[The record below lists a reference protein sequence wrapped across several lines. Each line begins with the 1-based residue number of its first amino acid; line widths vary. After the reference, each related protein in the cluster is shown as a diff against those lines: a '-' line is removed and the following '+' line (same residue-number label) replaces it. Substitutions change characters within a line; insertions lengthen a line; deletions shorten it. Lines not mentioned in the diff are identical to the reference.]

1 MNRLR
6 WGKSFVYAMSIF
18 IMAVSVFIVGC
29 AKEGGNDGDTQRDSD
44 KKIKI
49 VATLFPQYD
58 FARQIAGDYAD
69 VTLLLPPGMESHS
82 YDLRPSDMIEIRES
96 DMFIYT
102 GKYMETWAQTIIDSL
117 DDSVMVV
124 DVSEGIT
131 LEKEEDYFVDE
142 LEEHGGDEHDED
154 AHEHNE
160 DEHEEEDAHEHNED
174 EHEEEDAH
182 EHNEDEHGE
191 EAVHEHDE
199 DEHEE
204 AAHGHEDEH
213 DEEAAHEHEDEE
225 QHTSHSHA
233 GHTHEYDPH
242 IWTSPVYAMQM
253 VENIVDALVA
263 EDPQHESEYRQRAD
277 EYIAKLKEVDSA
289 FRQVSE
295 TAQHRT
301 IFFGGRFAMTYF
313 VREYGFACV
322 SAYHDCSAE
331 SEPSISSV
339 MKMIDEIK
347 ASGAKAVFYEELVDP
362 KVARTIAEETQVK
375 LLLLHSAHNVSREEY
390 ENGVTY
396 LDIMWQNVKNLEEG
410 LN

>member
-1 MNRLR
+1 MDRLR
-6 WGKSFVYAMSIF
+6 SRKRLVLIICALAVGIGAFAAGCSKGSSDNSGAAGGESGK
-18 IMAVSVFIVGC
+18 
-29 AKEGGNDGDTQRDSD
+29 KL
-44 KKIKI
+44 KI

-82 YDLRPSDMIEIRES
+82 YDLRPADMIEIRES

-102 GKYMETWAQTIIDSL
+102 GKYMEVWAQTIIDSL

-124 DVSEGIT
+124 DVSDGIT

-142 LEEHGGDEHDED
+142 HSAHEDTDEDDEHDSH
-154 AHEHNE
+154 A
-160 DEHEEEDAHEHNED
+160 
-174 EHEEEDAH
+174 
-182 EHNEDEHGE
+182 
-191 EAVHEHDE
+191 
-199 DEHEE
+199 
-204 AAHGHEDEH
+204 GH
-213 DEEAAHEHEDEE
+213 
-225 QHTSHSHA
+225 SHS

-253 VENIVDALVA
+253 VENIVDALM
-263 EDPQHESEYRQRAD
+263 EKDPQHAEEYRQRAD
-277 EYIAKLKEVDSA
+277 EYIDKLAEVDAA

-295 TAQHRT
+295 ESARRT

-313 VREYGFACV
+313 VREYDFDCV

-339 MKMIDEIK
+339 MRMIDEIK
-347 ASGAKAVFYEELVDP
+347 ESGAKAVYYEELADP
-362 KVARTIAEETQVK
+362 KVARTIAEETGVK
-375 LLLLHSAHNVSREEY
+375 LLLLHSAHNVSRQEY

-396 LDIMWQNVKNLEEG
+396 LDIMWNNVEKLKEG

>member
-6 WGKSFVYAMSIF
+6 LGKSFVYAMSIF

-58 FARQIAGDYAD
+58 FARQIADDYAD

-82 YDLRPSDMIEIRES
+82 YDLRPADMIEIRES

-102 GKYMETWAQTIIDSL
+102 GKYMEVWAQTIIDSL

-124 DVSEGIT
+124 DVSDGIT

-142 LEEHGGDEHDED
+142 HSTHEHSAHEHGAHEHGAHEDTDEDDEHGAHEDTDEDDEHDSH
-154 AHEHNE
+154 A
-160 DEHEEEDAHEHNED
+160 
-174 EHEEEDAH
+174 
-182 EHNEDEHGE
+182 
-191 EAVHEHDE
+191 
-199 DEHEE
+199 
-204 AAHGHEDEH
+204 GH
-213 DEEAAHEHEDEE
+213 
-225 QHTSHSHA
+225 SHS

-253 VENIVDALVA
+253 VENIVDALM
-263 EDPQHESEYRQRAD
+263 EKDPQHAEEYRQRAD
-277 EYIAKLKEVDSA
+277 EYIDKLAEVDAA

-295 TAQHRT
+295 ESARRT

-313 VREYGFACV
+313 VREYDFDCV

-339 MKMIDEIK
+339 MRMIDEIK
-347 ASGAKAVFYEELVDP
+347 ESGAKAVYYEELADP
-362 KVARTIAEETQVK
+362 KVARTIAEETGVK
-375 LLLLHSAHNVSREEY
+375 LLLLHSAHNVSRQEY

-396 LDIMWQNVKNLEEG
+396 LDIMWNNVEKLKEG

>member
-6 WGKSFVYAMSIF
+6 LGKSFVYAMSIF

-29 AKEGGNDGDTQRDSD
+29 AREGGNDGDTQRDSD

-124 DVSEGIT
+124 DVSDGIT
-131 LEKEEDYFVDE
+131 LEREEDYFVDE
-142 LEEHGGDEHDED
+142 LEEHGEDGHDED
-154 AHEHNE
+154 GH
-160 DEHEEEDAHEHNED
+160 D
-174 EHEEEDAH
+174 EDAH

-191 EAVHEHDE
+191 EAAHEHDE

-204 AAHGHEDEH
+204 AAHDHDEH
-213 DEEAAHEHEDEE
+213 DEEAEHEHEDEE

-263 EDPQHESEYRQRAD
+263 KDPQHESEYRQRAD

-295 TAQHRT
+295 SAQHRT

>member
-1 MNRLR
+1 MDRLR
-6 WGKSFVYAMSIF
+6 SRKRLVLIICALAVGICAFAAGCSKGSSDNSGAAGDESGK
-18 IMAVSVFIVGC
+18 
-29 AKEGGNDGDTQRDSD
+29 KL
-44 KKIKI
+44 KI

-82 YDLRPSDMIEIRES
+82 YDLRPADMIEIQES

-102 GKYMETWAQTIIDSL
+102 GKYMEVWAQTIIDSL

-124 DVSEGIT
+124 DVSDGIT

-142 LEEHGGDEHDED
+142 HIAHEHITHEDTDEDDEHGAHEDDEHDSH
-154 AHEHNE
+154 A
-160 DEHEEEDAHEHNED
+160 
-174 EHEEEDAH
+174 
-182 EHNEDEHGE
+182 
-191 EAVHEHDE
+191 
-199 DEHEE
+199 
-204 AAHGHEDEH
+204 GH
-213 DEEAAHEHEDEE
+213 
-225 QHTSHSHA
+225 SHS

-253 VENIVDALVA
+253 VENIVDALM
-263 EDPQHESEYRQRAD
+263 EKDPQHAEEYRQRAD
-277 EYIAKLKEVDSA
+277 EYIDKLAEVDAA

-295 TAQHRT
+295 ESARRT

-313 VREYGFACV
+313 VREYDFDCV

-339 MKMIDEIK
+339 MRMIDEIK
-347 ASGAKAVFYEELVDP
+347 ESGAKAVYYEEFADP
-362 KVARTIAEETQVK
+362 KVARTIAEETGVK
-375 LLLLHSAHNVSREEY
+375 LLLLHSAHNVSRQEY

-396 LDIMWQNVKNLEEG
+396 LDIMWNNVEKLKEG

>member
-6 WGKSFVYAMSIF
+6 LGKSFVYAMSIF
-18 IMAVSVFIVGC
+18 IMSVSVFIIGC
-29 AKEGGNDGDTQRDSD
+29 ARDGGNDGDTRRDSD

-69 VTLLLPPGMESHS
+69 VMLLLPPGMESHS

-124 DVSEGIT
+124 DVSDGIT
-131 LEKEEDYFVDE
+131 LEREEDYFVDE
-142 LEEHGGDEHDED
+142 LEEHGEDGHDED

-160 DEHEEEDAHEHNED
+160 DEHEEEA
-174 EHEEEDAH
+174 A
-182 EHNEDEHGE
+182 
-191 EAVHEHDE
+191 HEHDE

-253 VENIVDALVA
+253 VENIVDALVS

>member
-1 MNRLR
+1 MDRLR
-6 WGKSFVYAMSIF
+6 SRKRLVLIICAIAVGICAFAAGCSKGSSDNSGAAGDESGKKM
-18 IMAVSVFIVGC
+18 
-29 AKEGGNDGDTQRDSD
+29 
-44 KKIKI
+44 KI

-82 YDLRPSDMIEIRES
+82 YDLRPADMIEIRES

-102 GKYMETWAQTIIDSL
+102 GKYMEVWAQTIIDSL

-124 DVSEGIT
+124 DVSDGIT

-142 LEEHGGDEHDED
+142 HSTHEHSAHEHSAHEDTDEDDEHGAHEDTDGDDEHGAHENTDEDDEHDSH
-154 AHEHNE
+154 AEH
-160 DEHEEEDAHEHNED
+160 
-174 EHEEEDAH
+174 
-182 EHNEDEHGE
+182 
-191 EAVHEHDE
+191 
-199 DEHEE
+199 
-204 AAHGHEDEH
+204 
-213 DEEAAHEHEDEE
+213 
-225 QHTSHSHA
+225 SHS

-253 VENIVDALVA
+253 VENIVDALM
-263 EDPQHESEYRQRAD
+263 EKEPQHAEEYRQRAD
-277 EYIAKLKEVDSA
+277 EYIDKLAEVDAA

-295 TAQHRT
+295 ESARRT

-313 VREYGFACV
+313 VREYDFDCV

-339 MKMIDEIK
+339 MRMIDEIK
-347 ASGAKAVFYEELVDP
+347 ESGAKAVYYEELADP
-362 KVARTIAEETQVK
+362 KVARTIAEETGVK
-375 LLLLHSAHNVSREEY
+375 LLLLHSAHNVSRQEY

-396 LDIMWQNVKNLEEG
+396 LDIMWNNVEKLKEG

>member
-1 MNRLR
+1 MDRLR
-6 WGKSFVYAMSIF
+6 SRKRLVLIICALAVGICAFAAGCSKGSSDNSGAAGDESGK
-18 IMAVSVFIVGC
+18 
-29 AKEGGNDGDTQRDSD
+29 KL
-44 KKIKI
+44 KI

-82 YDLRPSDMIEIRES
+82 YDLRPADMIEIRES

-102 GKYMETWAQTIIDSL
+102 GKYMEVWAQTIIDSL

-124 DVSEGIT
+124 DVSDGIT

-142 LEEHGGDEHDED
+142 HSTHEHSAHEHSAHEHGAHEHGAHEDTDEDDEHGAHEDTDEDDEHDSH
-154 AHEHNE
+154 A
-160 DEHEEEDAHEHNED
+160 
-174 EHEEEDAH
+174 
-182 EHNEDEHGE
+182 
-191 EAVHEHDE
+191 
-199 DEHEE
+199 
-204 AAHGHEDEH
+204 GH
-213 DEEAAHEHEDEE
+213 
-225 QHTSHSHA
+225 SHS

-253 VENIVDALVA
+253 VENIVDALM
-263 EDPQHESEYRQRAD
+263 EKDPQHAEEYRQRAD
-277 EYIAKLKEVDSA
+277 EYIDKLAEVDAA

-295 TAQHRT
+295 ESARRT

-313 VREYGFACV
+313 VREYDFDCV

-339 MKMIDEIK
+339 MRMIDEIK
-347 ASGAKAVFYEELVDP
+347 ESGAKAVYYEELADP
-362 KVARTIAEETQVK
+362 KVARTIAEETGVK
-375 LLLLHSAHNVSREEY
+375 LLLLHSAHNVSRQEY

-396 LDIMWQNVKNLEEG
+396 LDIMWNNVEKLKEG

>member
-1 MNRLR
+1 MDRLR
-6 WGKSFVYAMSIF
+6 SRKRLVLIICVFAVGICAFAAGGFKGRSDNSGDAGDESGK
-18 IMAVSVFIVGC
+18 
-29 AKEGGNDGDTQRDSD
+29 KL
-44 KKIKI
+44 KI

-82 YDLRPSDMIEIRES
+82 YDLRPADMIEIRES

-102 GKYMETWAQTIIDSL
+102 GKYMEIWAQTIIDSL

-124 DVSEGIT
+124 DVSDGIT

-142 LEEHGGDEHDED
+142 HDSHADDSDEHS
-154 AHEHNE
+154 EHSHAE
-160 DEHEEEDAHEHNED
+160 
-174 EHEEEDAH
+174 
-182 EHNEDEHGE
+182 
-191 EAVHEHDE
+191 
-199 DEHEE
+199 
-204 AAHGHEDEH
+204 
-213 DEEAAHEHEDEE
+213 
-225 QHTSHSHA
+225 HSHA

-253 VENIVDALVA
+253 VENIVAALM
-263 EDPQHESEYRQRAD
+263 EKDPQHAEEYRQRAD
-277 EYIAKLKEVDSA
+277 EYIDKLAEVDAA

-295 TAQHRT
+295 ESAHRT

-313 VREYGFACV
+313 VREYDFDCV

-339 MKMIDEIK
+339 MRMIDEIK
-347 ASGAKAVFYEELVDP
+347 ESGAKAVYYEELVDP
-362 KVARTIAEETQVK
+362 KVARTIAEETGVK
-375 LLLLHSAHNVSREEY
+375 LLLLHSAHNVSRQEY
-390 ENGVTY
+390 ESGVTY
-396 LDIMWQNVKNLEEG
+396 LDIMWNNVEKLKEG

>member
-1 MNRLR
+1 MDRLR
-6 WGKSFVYAMSIF
+6 SRKRLVLIICALAVGICAFAAGCSKGSSDNSGAAGGESGK
-18 IMAVSVFIVGC
+18 
-29 AKEGGNDGDTQRDSD
+29 KL
-44 KKIKI
+44 KI

-82 YDLRPSDMIEIRES
+82 YDLRPADMIEIRES

-102 GKYMETWAQTIIDSL
+102 GKYMEVWAQTIIDSL

-124 DVSEGIT
+124 DESDGIT

-142 LEEHGGDEHDED
+142 HSAHEHSTHEHITHEDADEDDEHGAHEDTDEDDEHGAHEDMDEDDEHDSH
-154 AHEHNE
+154 A
-160 DEHEEEDAHEHNED
+160 
-174 EHEEEDAH
+174 
-182 EHNEDEHGE
+182 
-191 EAVHEHDE
+191 
-199 DEHEE
+199 
-204 AAHGHEDEH
+204 GH
-213 DEEAAHEHEDEE
+213 
-225 QHTSHSHA
+225 SHS

-253 VENIVDALVA
+253 VENIVDALM
-263 EDPQHESEYRQRAD
+263 EKDPQHAEEYRQRAD
-277 EYIAKLKEVDSA
+277 EYIDKLAEVDAA

-295 TAQHRT
+295 ESARRT

-313 VREYGFACV
+313 VREYDFDCV

-339 MKMIDEIK
+339 MRMIDEIK
-347 ASGAKAVFYEELVDP
+347 ESGAKAVYYEELADP
-362 KVARTIAEETQVK
+362 KVARTIAEETGVK
-375 LLLLHSAHNVSREEY
+375 LLLLHSAHNVSRQEY

-396 LDIMWQNVKNLEEG
+396 LDIMWNNVEKLKEG

>member
-6 WGKSFVYAMSIF
+6 LGKSFVYAMSIF

-29 AKEGGNDGDTQRDSD
+29 ARDGGNDGDTQRDSY

-58 FARQIAGDYAD
+58 FARQIAGGYAD

-142 LEEHGGDEHDED
+142 LEEHG
-154 AHEHNE
+154 E
-160 DEHEEEDAHEHNED
+160 DEH
-174 EHEEEDAH
+174 EEDAH

-191 EAVHEHDE
+191 EAANEHDE

-253 VENIVDALVA
+253 VENIVDALVTK
-263 EDPQHESEYRQRAD
+263 DPQHESEYRQRAD

-295 TAQHRT
+295 SAQHRT

>member
-1 MNRLR
+1 MDRLR
-6 WGKSFVYAMSIF
+6 SRKRLVLIICAIAVGICAFAAGCSKGSSDNSGAAGDESGKKM
-18 IMAVSVFIVGC
+18 
-29 AKEGGNDGDTQRDSD
+29 
-44 KKIKI
+44 KI

-82 YDLRPSDMIEIRES
+82 YDLRPADMIEIRES

-102 GKYMETWAQTIIDSL
+102 GKYMEVWAQTIIDSL

-124 DVSEGIT
+124 DVSDGIT

-142 LEEHGGDEHDED
+142 HSTHEHSAHEHSAHEDTDEDDEHGAHEDTDDEHGAHENTDEDDEHDSH
-154 AHEHNE
+154 AEH
-160 DEHEEEDAHEHNED
+160 
-174 EHEEEDAH
+174 
-182 EHNEDEHGE
+182 
-191 EAVHEHDE
+191 
-199 DEHEE
+199 
-204 AAHGHEDEH
+204 
-213 DEEAAHEHEDEE
+213 
-225 QHTSHSHA
+225 SHS

-253 VENIVDALVA
+253 VENIVDALM
-263 EDPQHESEYRQRAD
+263 EKDPQHAEEYRQRAD
-277 EYIAKLKEVDSA
+277 EYIDKLAEVDAA

-295 TAQHRT
+295 ESARRT

-313 VREYGFACV
+313 VREYDFDCV

-339 MKMIDEIK
+339 MRMIDEIK
-347 ASGAKAVFYEELVDP
+347 ESGAKAVYYEELADP
-362 KVARTIAEETQVK
+362 KVARTIAEETGVK
-375 LLLLHSAHNVSREEY
+375 LLLLHSAHNVSRQEY

-396 LDIMWQNVKNLEEG
+396 LDIMWNNVEKLKEG

>member
-6 WGKSFVYAMSIF
+6 SRKRLVLIICALAVGICAFAAGCSKGSSDNSGAAGDESGK
-18 IMAVSVFIVGC
+18 
-29 AKEGGNDGDTQRDSD
+29 KL
-44 KKIKI
+44 KI

-82 YDLRPSDMIEIRES
+82 YDLRPADMIEIRES

-102 GKYMETWAQTIIDSL
+102 GKYMEVWAQTIIDSL

-124 DVSEGIT
+124 DVSDGIT

-142 LEEHGGDEHDED
+142 HSTHEHSAHEHSAHEDTDEDDEHGAHEDTDEDDEHDSH
-154 AHEHNE
+154 A
-160 DEHEEEDAHEHNED
+160 
-174 EHEEEDAH
+174 
-182 EHNEDEHGE
+182 
-191 EAVHEHDE
+191 
-199 DEHEE
+199 
-204 AAHGHEDEH
+204 GH
-213 DEEAAHEHEDEE
+213 
-225 QHTSHSHA
+225 SHS

-253 VENIVDALVA
+253 VENIVDALM
-263 EDPQHESEYRQRAD
+263 EKDPQHAEEYRQRAD
-277 EYIAKLKEVDSA
+277 EYIDKLAEVDAA

-295 TAQHRT
+295 ESARRT

-313 VREYGFACV
+313 VREYDFDCV

-339 MKMIDEIK
+339 MRMIDEIK
-347 ASGAKAVFYEELVDP
+347 ESGAKAVYYEELADP
-362 KVARTIAEETQVK
+362 KVASTIAEETGVK
-375 LLLLHSAHNVSREEY
+375 LLLLHSAHNVSRQEY
-390 ENGVTY
+390 ESGVTY
-396 LDIMWQNVKNLEEG
+396 LDIMWNNVEKLKEG

>member
-124 DVSEGIT
+124 DVSDGIT
-131 LEKEEDYFVDE
+131 LEREEDYFVDE
-142 LEEHGGDEHDED
+142 LEEHDED

-160 DEHEEEDAHEHNED
+160 DEHEEEAAHEHDED
-174 EHEEEDAH
+174 EHEEEA
-182 EHNEDEHGE
+182 
-191 EAVHEHDE
+191 AHEHDE

-204 AAHGHEDEH
+204 AAHDH
-213 DEEAAHEHEDEE
+213 DEHEDEE

-263 EDPQHESEYRQRAD
+263 KDPQHESEYRQRAD

-289 FRQVSE
+289 FRKVSE
-295 TAQHRT
+295 FAQHRT

-347 ASGAKAVFYEELVDP
+347 ESGAKAVFYEELVDP

>member
-1 MNRLR
+1 MDRLR
-6 WGKSFVYAMSIF
+6 SRKRLVLIICALAVGICAFAAGCSKGSSDNSGAAGDESGK
-18 IMAVSVFIVGC
+18 
-29 AKEGGNDGDTQRDSD
+29 KL
-44 KKIKI
+44 KI

-82 YDLRPSDMIEIRES
+82 YDLRPADMIEIRES

-102 GKYMETWAQTIIDSL
+102 GKYMEVWAQTIIDSL

-124 DVSEGIT
+124 DVSDGIT

-142 LEEHGGDEHDED
+142 HSAHEHSTHEHIAHEDTDEDDEHGAHEDTDGDDEHGAHENTDEDDEHDSH
-154 AHEHNE
+154 AEH
-160 DEHEEEDAHEHNED
+160 
-174 EHEEEDAH
+174 
-182 EHNEDEHGE
+182 
-191 EAVHEHDE
+191 
-199 DEHEE
+199 
-204 AAHGHEDEH
+204 
-213 DEEAAHEHEDEE
+213 
-225 QHTSHSHA
+225 SHS

-253 VENIVDALVA
+253 VENIVDALM
-263 EDPQHESEYRQRAD
+263 EKDPQHAEEYRQRAD
-277 EYIAKLKEVDSA
+277 EYIDKLAEVDAA

-295 TAQHRT
+295 ESARRT

-313 VREYGFACV
+313 VREYDFDCV

-339 MKMIDEIK
+339 MRMIDEIK
-347 ASGAKAVFYEELVDP
+347 ESGAKAVYYEELADP
-362 KVARTIAEETQVK
+362 KVARTIAEETGVK
-375 LLLLHSAHNVSREEY
+375 LLLLHSAHNVSRQEY

-396 LDIMWQNVKNLEEG
+396 LDIMWNNVEKLKEG

>member
-124 DVSEGIT
+124 DVSDGIT
-131 LEKEEDYFVDE
+131 LEREEDYFVDE
-142 LEEHGGDEHDED
+142 LEEHDED

-160 DEHEEEDAHEHNED
+160 DEHEEEAAHEHDED
-174 EHEEEDAH
+174 EHEEEA
-182 EHNEDEHGE
+182 
-191 EAVHEHDE
+191 AHEHDE

-204 AAHGHEDEH
+204 AAHDH
-213 DEEAAHEHEDEE
+213 DEHEDEE

-253 VENIVDALVA
+253 VENIVDALVS

-295 TAQHRT
+295 SAQHRT

-347 ASGAKAVFYEELVDP
+347 ESGAKAVFYEELVDP

>member
-1 MNRLR
+1 MDRLR
-6 WGKSFVYAMSIF
+6 SRKRLVLIICALAVGICAFAAGCSKGSSDNSGAAGDESGK
-18 IMAVSVFIVGC
+18 
-29 AKEGGNDGDTQRDSD
+29 KL
-44 KKIKI
+44 KI

-82 YDLRPSDMIEIRES
+82 YDLRPADMIEIRES

-102 GKYMETWAQTIIDSL
+102 GKYMEVWAQTIIDSL

-124 DVSEGIT
+124 DVSDGIT

-142 LEEHGGDEHDED
+142 HSTHEHSAHEHSAHEDTDEDDEHGAHEYTDGDDEHGAHENTDEDDEHDSH
-154 AHEHNE
+154 AEH
-160 DEHEEEDAHEHNED
+160 
-174 EHEEEDAH
+174 
-182 EHNEDEHGE
+182 
-191 EAVHEHDE
+191 
-199 DEHEE
+199 
-204 AAHGHEDEH
+204 
-213 DEEAAHEHEDEE
+213 
-225 QHTSHSHA
+225 SHS

-253 VENIVDALVA
+253 VENIVDALM
-263 EDPQHESEYRQRAD
+263 EKDPQHAEEYRQRAD
-277 EYIAKLKEVDSA
+277 EYIDKLAEVDAA

-295 TAQHRT
+295 ESARRT

-313 VREYGFACV
+313 VREYDFDCV

-339 MKMIDEIK
+339 MRMIDEIK
-347 ASGAKAVFYEELVDP
+347 ESGAKAVYYEELADP
-362 KVARTIAEETQVK
+362 KVARTIAEETGVK
-375 LLLLHSAHNVSREEY
+375 LLLLHSAHNVSRQEY

-396 LDIMWQNVKNLEEG
+396 LDIMWNNVEKLKEG

>member
-6 WGKSFVYAMSIF
+6 WSKSFVYAMSIF

-82 YDLRPSDMIEIRES
+82 YDLRPADMIEIRES

-102 GKYMETWAQTIIDSL
+102 GKYMEVWAQTIIDSL

-124 DVSEGIT
+124 DVSDGIT

-142 LEEHGGDEHDED
+142 HIAHEHITHEDTDEDDEHGAHEDDEHDSH
-154 AHEHNE
+154 A
-160 DEHEEEDAHEHNED
+160 
-174 EHEEEDAH
+174 
-182 EHNEDEHGE
+182 
-191 EAVHEHDE
+191 
-199 DEHEE
+199 
-204 AAHGHEDEH
+204 GH
-213 DEEAAHEHEDEE
+213 
-225 QHTSHSHA
+225 SHS

-253 VENIVDALVA
+253 VENIVDALM
-263 EDPQHESEYRQRAD
+263 EKDPQHAEEYRQRAD
-277 EYIAKLKEVDSA
+277 EYIDKLAEVDAA

-295 TAQHRT
+295 ESARRT

-313 VREYGFACV
+313 VREYDFDCV

-339 MKMIDEIK
+339 MRMIDEIK
-347 ASGAKAVFYEELVDP
+347 ESGAKAVYYEELADP
-362 KVARTIAEETQVK
+362 KVARTIAEETGVK
-375 LLLLHSAHNVSREEY
+375 LLLLHSAHNVSRQEY

-396 LDIMWQNVKNLEEG
+396 LDIMWNNVEKLKEG

>member
-131 LEKEEDYFVDE
+131 LEREEDYFVDE
-142 LEEHGGDEHDED
+142 LEEHD
-154 AHEHNE
+154 E
-160 DEHEEEDAHEHNED
+160 DEHEEDAHEHNED
-174 EHEEEDAH
+174 EHEEEAAH
-182 EHNEDEHGE
+182 EHNEDEHEE
-191 EAVHEHDE
+191 EAAHEHDE

-204 AAHGHEDEH
+204 EAAHDHDEH
-213 DEEAAHEHEDEE
+213 DEEAAHAHDEE
-225 QHTSHSHA
+225 EHTSHSHA

-289 FRQVSE
+289 FRKVSE
-295 TAQHRT
+295 SAQHRT

-347 ASGAKAVFYEELVDP
+347 ESGAKAVFYEELVDP

>member
-124 DVSEGIT
+124 DVSDGIT

-142 LEEHGGDEHDED
+142 LEEHGEDEHDED

-160 DEHEEEDAHEHNED
+160 DEHEEEA
-174 EHEEEDAH
+174 A
-182 EHNEDEHGE
+182 
-191 EAVHEHDE
+191 HEHDE

-213 DEEAAHEHEDEE
+213 NEE

-313 VREYGFACV
+313 VREYGFNCV

-362 KVARTIAEETQVK
+362 KVARTIAEETKVK
-375 LLLLHSAHNVSREEY
+375 LLLLHSAHNISREEY

>member
-1 MNRLR
+1 MDRLR
-6 WGKSFVYAMSIF
+6 SRKRLVLIICALAVGICAFAAGCSKGSSDNSGAAGDESGK
-18 IMAVSVFIVGC
+18 
-29 AKEGGNDGDTQRDSD
+29 KL
-44 KKIKI
+44 KI

-82 YDLRPSDMIEIRES
+82 YDLRPADMIEIRES

-102 GKYMETWAQTIIDSL
+102 GKYMEVWAQTIIDSL

-124 DVSEGIT
+124 DVSDGIT

-142 LEEHGGDEHDED
+142 HSAHEHSTHVHITHEDADEDDEHGAHEDTDEDDEHGAHEDTDEDDEHDSH
-154 AHEHNE
+154 A
-160 DEHEEEDAHEHNED
+160 
-174 EHEEEDAH
+174 
-182 EHNEDEHGE
+182 
-191 EAVHEHDE
+191 
-199 DEHEE
+199 
-204 AAHGHEDEH
+204 GH
-213 DEEAAHEHEDEE
+213 
-225 QHTSHSHA
+225 SHS

-253 VENIVDALVA
+253 VENIVDALM
-263 EDPQHESEYRQRAD
+263 EKDPQHAEEYRQRAD
-277 EYIAKLKEVDSA
+277 EYIDKLAEVDAA

-295 TAQHRT
+295 ESVRRT

-313 VREYGFACV
+313 VREYDFDCV

-339 MKMIDEIK
+339 MRMIDEIK
-347 ASGAKAVFYEELVDP
+347 ESGAKAVYYEELADP
-362 KVARTIAEETQVK
+362 KVARTIADETGVK
-375 LLLLHSAHNVSREEY
+375 LLLLHSAHNVSRQEY

-396 LDIMWQNVKNLEEG
+396 LDIMWNNVEKLKEG

>member
-29 AKEGGNDGDTQRDSD
+29 AKDGGNDGDTQRDSD

-142 LEEHGGDEHDED
+142 LEEHG
-154 AHEHNE
+154 E
-160 DEHEEEDAHEHNED
+160 DEHEEDAHEHNED
-174 EHEEEDAH
+174 EHEEEA
-182 EHNEDEHGE
+182 
-191 EAVHEHDE
+191 AHEHDE

-204 AAHGHEDEH
+204 AAHDHEEH

-289 FRQVSE
+289 FRKVSE
-295 TAQHRT
+295 SAQHRT

-347 ASGAKAVFYEELVDP
+347 ESGAKAVFYEELVDP

>member
-1 MNRLR
+1 MDRLR
-6 WGKSFVYAMSIF
+6 SRKRLVLIICAIAVGICAFAAGCSKGSSDNSGAAGDESGKKM
-18 IMAVSVFIVGC
+18 
-29 AKEGGNDGDTQRDSD
+29 
-44 KKIKI
+44 KI

-58 FARQIAGDYAD
+58 FARQIAGDDAD

-82 YDLRPSDMIEIRES
+82 YDLRPADMIEIRES

-102 GKYMETWAQTIIDSL
+102 GKYMEVWAQTIIDSL

-124 DVSEGIT
+124 DVSDGIT

-142 LEEHGGDEHDED
+142 HSTHEHSAHEHSAHEDTDEDDEHGAHEDTDGDDEHGAHENTDEDDEHDSH
-154 AHEHNE
+154 AEH
-160 DEHEEEDAHEHNED
+160 
-174 EHEEEDAH
+174 
-182 EHNEDEHGE
+182 
-191 EAVHEHDE
+191 
-199 DEHEE
+199 
-204 AAHGHEDEH
+204 
-213 DEEAAHEHEDEE
+213 
-225 QHTSHSHA
+225 SHS

-253 VENIVDALVA
+253 VENIVDALM
-263 EDPQHESEYRQRAD
+263 EKDPQHAEEYRQRAD
-277 EYIAKLKEVDSA
+277 EYIDKLAEVDAA

-295 TAQHRT
+295 ESARRT

-313 VREYGFACV
+313 VREYDFDCV

-339 MKMIDEIK
+339 MRMIDEIK
-347 ASGAKAVFYEELVDP
+347 ESGAKAVYYEELADP
-362 KVARTIAEETQVK
+362 KVARTIAEETGVK
-375 LLLLHSAHNVSREEY
+375 LLLLHSAHNVSRQEY

-396 LDIMWQNVKNLEEG
+396 LDIMWNNVEKLKEG

>member
-1 MNRLR
+1 MDRLR
-6 WGKSFVYAMSIF
+6 SRKRLVLIICALAVGICAFAAGCSKGSSDNSGAAGDESGK
-18 IMAVSVFIVGC
+18 
-29 AKEGGNDGDTQRDSD
+29 KL
-44 KKIKI
+44 KI

-82 YDLRPSDMIEIRES
+82 YDLRPADMIEIRES

-102 GKYMETWAQTIIDSL
+102 GKYMEVWAQTIIDSL

-124 DVSEGIT
+124 DVSDGIT

-142 LEEHGGDEHDED
+142 HIAHEHITHEDTDEDDEHGAHEDMDEDDEHGAHEGTDEDDEHGAHEDTDEDDEHDSH
-154 AHEHNE
+154 A
-160 DEHEEEDAHEHNED
+160 
-174 EHEEEDAH
+174 
-182 EHNEDEHGE
+182 
-191 EAVHEHDE
+191 
-199 DEHEE
+199 
-204 AAHGHEDEH
+204 GH
-213 DEEAAHEHEDEE
+213 
-225 QHTSHSHA
+225 SHS

-253 VENIVDALVA
+253 VENIVDALM
-263 EDPQHESEYRQRAD
+263 EKDPQHAEEYRQRAD
-277 EYIAKLKEVDSA
+277 EYIDKLAEVDAA

-295 TAQHRT
+295 ESARRT

-313 VREYGFACV
+313 VREYDFDCV

-339 MKMIDEIK
+339 MRMIDEIK
-347 ASGAKAVFYEELVDP
+347 ESGAKAVYYEELADP
-362 KVARTIAEETQVK
+362 KVARTIAEETGVK
-375 LLLLHSAHNVSREEY
+375 LLLLHSAHNVSRQEY

-396 LDIMWQNVKNLEEG
+396 LDIMWNNVEKLKEG

>member
-174 EHEEEDAH
+174 EH
-182 EHNEDEHGE
+182 GE

-253 VENIVDALVA
+253 VENIVDALVS

-295 TAQHRT
+295 SAQHRT

>member
-6 WGKSFVYAMSIF
+6 LGKSFVYAMSIF
-18 IMAVSVFIVGC
+18 IMSVSVFIIGC
-29 AKEGGNDGDTQRDSD
+29 ARDGGNDGDTRRDSD

-124 DVSEGIT
+124 DVSDGIT
-131 LEKEEDYFVDE
+131 LEREEDYFVDE
-142 LEEHGGDEHDED
+142 LEEHGEDGHDED

-160 DEHEEEDAHEHNED
+160 DEHEEEA
-174 EHEEEDAH
+174 A
-182 EHNEDEHGE
+182 
-191 EAVHEHDE
+191 HEHDE

-213 DEEAAHEHEDEE
+213 DEEAAHAHEDDEE
-225 QHTSHSHA
+225 HTSHSHA

-253 VENIVDALVA
+253 VENIVDALVS

-289 FRQVSE
+289 FRQVGE

>member
-1 MNRLR
+1 MDRLR
-6 WGKSFVYAMSIF
+6 SRKRLVLIICALAVGICAFAAGCSKGSSDNSGAAGDESGKKM
-18 IMAVSVFIVGC
+18 
-29 AKEGGNDGDTQRDSD
+29 
-44 KKIKI
+44 KI

-124 DVSEGIT
+124 DVSDGIT
-131 LEKEEDYFVDE
+131 LEREEDYFVDE
-142 LEEHGGDEHDED
+142 LEEHGEDGHD
-154 AHEHNE
+154 
-160 DEHEEEDAHEHNED
+160 
-174 EHEEEDAH
+174 EDAH

-191 EAVHEHDE
+191 EAAHEHDE

-204 AAHGHEDEH
+204 AAHDHDEH
-213 DEEAAHEHEDEE
+213 DEEAEHEDEE

-263 EDPQHESEYRQRAD
+263 KDPQHESEYRQRAD

-295 TAQHRT
+295 SAQHRT

>member
-1 MNRLR
+1 MDRLR
-6 WGKSFVYAMSIF
+6 SRKRLVLIICALAVGICAFAAGCSKGSSDNSGAAGDESGK
-18 IMAVSVFIVGC
+18 
-29 AKEGGNDGDTQRDSD
+29 KL
-44 KKIKI
+44 KI

-82 YDLRPSDMIEIRES
+82 YDLRPADMIEIRES

-102 GKYMETWAQTIIDSL
+102 GKYMEVWARTIIDSL

-124 DVSEGIT
+124 DVSDGIT

-142 LEEHGGDEHDED
+142 HSAHEHSTHEHITHEDTDEDDEHGAHEDTDEDDEHDSH
-154 AHEHNE
+154 A
-160 DEHEEEDAHEHNED
+160 
-174 EHEEEDAH
+174 
-182 EHNEDEHGE
+182 
-191 EAVHEHDE
+191 
-199 DEHEE
+199 
-204 AAHGHEDEH
+204 GH
-213 DEEAAHEHEDEE
+213 
-225 QHTSHSHA
+225 SHS

-253 VENIVDALVA
+253 VENIVDALM
-263 EDPQHESEYRQRAD
+263 EKDPQHAEEYRQRAD
-277 EYIAKLKEVDSA
+277 EYIDKLAEVDAA

-295 TAQHRT
+295 ESARRT

-313 VREYGFACV
+313 VREYDFDCV

-339 MKMIDEIK
+339 MRMIDEIK
-347 ASGAKAVFYEELVDP
+347 ESGAKAVYYEELADP
-362 KVARTIAEETQVK
+362 KVARTIAEETGVK
-375 LLLLHSAHNVSREEY
+375 LLLLHSAHNVSRQEY
-390 ENGVTY
+390 ESGVTY
-396 LDIMWQNVKNLEEG
+396 LDIMWNNVEKLKEG

>member
-6 WGKSFVYAMSIF
+6 LGKSFVYAMSIF

-29 AKEGGNDGDTQRDSD
+29 AREGGNDGDTQRDSD

-124 DVSEGIT
+124 DVSDRIT
-131 LEKEEDYFVDE
+131 LEREEDYFVDE
-142 LEEHGGDEHDED
+142 LEEHGEDGHDED
-154 AHEHNE
+154 GH
-160 DEHEEEDAHEHNED
+160 D
-174 EHEEEDAH
+174 EDAH

-191 EAVHEHDE
+191 EAAHEHDE

-204 AAHGHEDEH
+204 AAHDHDEH
-213 DEEAAHEHEDEE
+213 DEEAEHEHEDEE

-295 TAQHRT
+295 SAQHRT

>member
-6 WGKSFVYAMSIF
+6 LGKSFVYAMSIF
-18 IMAVSVFIVGC
+18 IMSVSVFIIGC
-29 AKEGGNDGDTQRDSD
+29 ARDGGNDGDTRRDSD

-124 DVSEGIT
+124 DVSDGIT
-131 LEKEEDYFVDE
+131 LEREEDYFVDE
-142 LEEHGGDEHDED
+142 LEEHGEDGHDED

-160 DEHEEEDAHEHNED
+160 DEHEEEA
-174 EHEEEDAH
+174 A
-182 EHNEDEHGE
+182 
-191 EAVHEHDE
+191 HEHDE

-225 QHTSHSHA
+225 EHTSHSHA

-295 TAQHRT
+295 SAQHRT